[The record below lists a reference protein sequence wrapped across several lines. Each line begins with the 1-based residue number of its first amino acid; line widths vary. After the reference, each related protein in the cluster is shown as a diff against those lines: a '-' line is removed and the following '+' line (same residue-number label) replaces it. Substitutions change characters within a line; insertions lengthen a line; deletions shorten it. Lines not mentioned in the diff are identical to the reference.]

1 MGKLRNYMQ
10 HLGVIA
16 AAVVLAVASLLATP
30 AAAHAEQAT
39 SFKSI
44 FSIDAGRKYFSPQ
57 QLKSI
62 IDRAYTNGY
71 TDVQLIL
78 GNDGLRFFLDDM
90 SLEANGVS
98 YSSDDVKA
106 ALTAGNDAYYKDP
119 NGNALTQAEMDDI
132 VAYAKSKGVGIVP
145 VINSPGHMDALLV
158 AMERLGMKNVRYAK
172 GDKVSARTVD
182 ITNAEAVQFLYA
194 LLQKYVS
201 YFQTAGNSDYFN
213 FGADEFAND
222 VYGDPG
228 WASIQRNGQY
238 TNFVDYVNHVS
249 AMVKDAG
256 MRPVCFNDGIYYNER
271 TDFGTF
277 DKDLIVSYWTAGWWG
292 FDVAKPEF
300 LAQQGLRILN
310 TNDAW
315 YWVMGRIDQGG
326 YNFTGSV
333 ENLGKRKFTD
343 VTGASGAIDI
353 VGSMQCVWCD
363 EPNAAYD
370 LDRVFQLMDGF
381 KASYGDY
388 LLKMADYTAV
398 DAALAK
404 IPADLSSYTVAS
416 AEKVTG
422 ARDAVVRGKRS
433 DEQRTVDAYATA
445 IEDAVAALVKAADYT
460 AVDAALARIPA
471 DLSGYTDE
479 SVQALTA
486 ARDAV
491 VRDLAASEQQQVD
504 AFAAAINKA
513 VDGLVKKP
521 ATPDTGEQTKPG
533 IDKPVQGE
541 TAEKPAAKPSAK
553 PAATSNKKTT
563 GMLPQ
568 TGDAQLV
575 AAAAAAAIALGIM
588 GAAVR
593 MRRQER

>member
-1 MGKLRNYMQ
+1 MGKLRNYIQ

-16 AAVVLAVASLLATP
+16 AAVVLAAASLMATP
-30 AAAHAEQAT
+30 AAAHAEQA
-39 SFKSI
+39 SGLKSI
-44 FSIDAGRKYFSPQ
+44 FSIDAGRKYFSPE

-90 SLEANGVS
+90 SLEVNGTS

-106 ALTAGNDAYYKDP
+106 ALTAGNSAYYEDP

-158 AMERLGMKNVRYAK
+158 AMEQLGMKNVRYAK
-172 GDKVSARTVD
+172 GNKVSARTVD
-182 ITNAEAVQFLYA
+182 ITNAEAVNFLYA
-194 LLQKYVS
+194 LLQKYVT
-201 YFQTAGNSDYFN
+201 YFGAAGNSDYFN

-222 VYGDPG
+222 VYGNPG
-228 WASIQRNGQY
+228 WSKIQASGEY
-238 TNFVDYVNHVS
+238 KHFVDYVNHVS
-249 AMVKDAG
+249 ALIKDGG
-256 MRPVCFNDGIYYNER
+256 MQPVCFNDGIYYNR
-271 TDFGTF
+271 NTSFGAF
-277 DKDLIVSYWTAGWWG
+277 DKDLIVSYWTSGWSG
-292 FDVAKPEF
+292 FNVAKPEF

-315 YWVMGRIDQGG
+315 YWVMGRIDNGG
-326 YNFTGSV
+326 YNFTSSV
-333 ENLGKRKFTD
+333 ANLAKRKFTD

-363 EPNAAYD
+363 EPDTAYD

-404 IPADLSSYTVAS
+404 LPADLSSYTVAS
-416 AEKVTG
+416 AKKVTD

-433 DEQRTVDAYATA
+433 DEQQTVDAYATA
-445 IEDAVAALVKAADYT
+445 IEDAVAALAKVADYT
-460 AVDAALARIPA
+460 AVDKALARIPA
-471 DLSGYTDE
+471 DLTGYTDE
-479 SVQALTA
+479 SVQTLTA

-491 VRDLAASEQQQVD
+491 VRGLAASEQQQVD

>member
-521 ATPDTGEQTKPG
+521 AAQAGDDETKPG
-533 IDKPVQGE
+533 TGSSTPNGSADKPAG
-541 TAEKPAAKPSAK
+541 K
-553 PAATSNKKTT
+553 SNKKTAGT
-563 GMLPQ
+563 LPQ

-575 AAAAAAAIALGIM
+575 AAAVAGAAALGFM
-588 GAAVR
+588 GTAVR
-593 MRRQER
+593 TRRQER

>member
-1 MGKLRNYMQ
+1 MGKLRNYIQ
-10 HLGVIA
+10 HLAAIA
-16 AAVVLAVASLLATP
+16 AAVVLAAASLMATP
-30 AAAHAEQAT
+30 AAAHAEQA
-39 SFKSI
+39 SNLKSI
-44 FSIDAGRKYFSPQ
+44 FSIDAGRKYFSPE

-106 ALTAGNDAYYKDP
+106 ALTAGNNAYYEDP

-158 AMERLGMKNVRYAK
+158 AMEQLGMKNVRYAK
-172 GDKVSARTVD
+172 GNKVSARTVD
-182 ITNAEAVQFLYA
+182 ITNAEAVNFLYA
-194 LLQKYVS
+194 LLQKYVT
-201 YFQTAGNSDYFN
+201 YFGTAGNSDYFN

-222 VYGDPG
+222 VYSDPG
-228 WASIQRNGQY
+228 WSMIQASGEY
-238 TNFVDYVNHVS
+238 KHFVDYVNHVS
-249 AMVKDAG
+249 AMIKDGG
-256 MRPVCFNDGIYYNER
+256 MQPVCFNDGIYYNR
-271 TDFGTF
+271 NTSFGAF

-292 FDVAKPEF
+292 FNVAKPEF

-315 YWVMGRIDQGG
+315 YWVMGRIDDGG
-326 YNFTGSV
+326 YNFTNSV
-333 ENLGKRKFTD
+333 ANLAKRKFTD

-363 EPNAAYD
+363 EPNTAYD

-416 AEKVTG
+416 AKKVTD

-433 DEQRTVDAYATA
+433 DEQQTVDAYATA
-445 IEDAVAALVKAADYT
+445 IEDAVAALAKAADYT
-460 AVDAALARIPA
+460 AVDTALARIPA
-471 DLSGYTDE
+471 DLTGYTDE
-479 SVQALTA
+479 SVQTLTA

-491 VRDLAASEQQQVD
+491 VRDLAASDQQQVD

-521 ATPDTGEQTKPG
+521 ATPGAGEQTKPG
-533 IDKPVQGE
+533 IDKPMQGG
-541 TAEKPAAKPSAK
+541 TAEKPAAKPSNK
-553 PAATSNKKTT
+553 PAATSNKKTV

-575 AAAAAAAIALGIM
+575 AAAAAAAIAFGIM

-593 MRRQER
+593 MRRQQR